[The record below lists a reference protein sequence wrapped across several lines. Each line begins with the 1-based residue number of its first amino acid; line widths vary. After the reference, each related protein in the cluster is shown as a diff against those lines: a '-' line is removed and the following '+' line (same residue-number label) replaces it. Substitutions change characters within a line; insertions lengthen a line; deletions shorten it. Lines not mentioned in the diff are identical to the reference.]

1 MGTDAGDLGLPV
13 PPFQL
18 AQQRST
24 RPREGQSAG
33 TSIRNCRRP
42 RVPPC
47 GNGKLGTG
55 GRDSGQRWP
64 PTCWQ
69 RRIAGTPSTAVGARV
84 RLLGRWQSVPV
95 RVCAGLRMLA
105 LEHGAERST
114 TVRVQAVAAAEANV
128 VAAAPAGAATAAITT
143 ALGQAVSAC
152 ELRRERLVPM
162 EAVQPSFVVPPSLA
176 AGSWATKLPSFW
188 CAALPTKVASQRLFL
203 VREEHAAKFI
213 EEFPDCVGSN
223 ILSVGL
229 TVEKA
234 TLDAKLVTSEPP
246 VGAIRNTQAAR
257 PQRFVNERVRLT
269 EAGVADLARGVRKKL
284 IVWGL
289 RYRCGGINTYVCESS
304 TAISAT
310 PDATTQ
316 LVGRSIVTGTTVVAT
331 DTKEVTGKTWIRV
344 GPGWACCVDTHTGV
358 IKLRAA
364 GCKRQC
370 GGTCACAV
378 DCQKQ
383 VKKRHC

>member
-1 MGTDAGDLGLPV
+1 MVGTDAGDLGLPV

-69 RRIAGTPSTAVGARV
+69 RRIAGTSSTAVGARV

-128 VAAAPAGAATAAITT
+128 VAAAPAGAATATT
-143 ALGQAVSAC
+143 TTELGQAVSAC
-152 ELRRERLVPM
+152 ELR
-162 EAVQPSFVVPPSLA
+162 
-176 AGSWATKLPSFW
+176 
-188 CAALPTKVASQRLFL
+188 
-203 VREEHAAKFI
+203 
-213 EEFPDCVGSN
+213 
-223 ILSVGL
+223 
-229 TVEKA
+229 
-234 TLDAKLVTSEPP
+234 
-246 VGAIRNTQAAR
+246 
-257 PQRFVNERVRLT
+257 
-269 EAGVADLARGVRKKL
+269 
-284 IVWGL
+284 
-289 RYRCGGINTYVCESS
+289 
-304 TAISAT
+304 
-310 PDATTQ
+310 
-316 LVGRSIVTGTTVVAT
+316 
-331 DTKEVTGKTWIRV
+331 
-344 GPGWACCVDTHTGV
+344 
-358 IKLRAA
+358 
-364 GCKRQC
+364 
-370 GGTCACAV
+370 
-378 DCQKQ
+378 
-383 VKKRHC
+383 